1 MDSPKAKISLM
12 NAINKARKT
21 LTVNKDVNIYVDS
34 LMDGHDCSYNLSR
47 EKFEE
52 IVSPVLG
59 KFENLCKTSIQ
70 KVISL
75 GFNINELHSVEMVG
89 DTLRTPIINEII
101 KKVFNRELS
110 KTLVPDECIARGCA
124 LFAMM
129 NSPYYSLQNFS
140 FHHYNPYTIRLE
152 IPSINQFGQETLTYY
167 NVFLEGENLPSNKTL
182 TFYRNQLPFKN
193 IIQVKLLYDLNN
205 PNLNF
210 LPNKLI
216 NAYEI
221 FLPVEKQTNWS
232 LNLTY
237 TLDINCLPS
246 LVKVTIKEGGPLAQ
260 NNINQVQNNQKNINN
275 MNNMNNMNP
284 NMYNKNPNMY
294 NKNPNMY
301 NMNPNMNNMNPNI
314 YNVNNM
320 NPNMNPNMYNMNNMN
335 PNMYPNMNPNMY
347 NMNNMNPN
355 YESKYESEYES

>member
-1 MDSPKAKISLM
+1 M
-12 NAINKARKT
+12 
-21 LTVNKDVNIYVDS
+21 
-34 LMDGHDCSYNLSR
+34 
-47 EKFEE
+47 
-52 IVSPVLG
+52 
-59 KFENLCKTSIQ
+59 
-70 KVISL
+70 ISL

-140 FHHYNPYTIRLE
+140 FHHYNPYTIQIE

-193 IIQVKLLYDLNN
+193 IIQAKLLYDLNN

-216 NAYEI
+216 NA
-221 FLPVEKQTNWS
+221 
-232 LNLTY
+232 
-237 TLDINCLPS
+237 
-246 LVKVTIKEGGPLAQ
+246 
-260 NNINQVQNNQKNINN
+260 
-275 MNNMNNMNP
+275 
-284 NMYNKNPNMY
+284 
-294 NKNPNMY
+294 
-301 NMNPNMNNMNPNI
+301 
-314 YNVNNM
+314 
-320 NPNMNPNMYNMNNMN
+320 
-335 PNMYPNMNPNMY
+335 
-347 NMNNMNPN
+347 
-355 YESKYESEYES
+355 